1 MQAHHLLT
9 GRRGEDVASWF
20 LERRGHRTVER
31 NVRIDADEIDLV
43 VEGKGGRA
51 AVEVKTS
58 VNGDDP
64 LESVDDAKF
73 WRLQRAVGRMP
84 VRIDRIDLVGVAA
97 DDLGITIRWLCGV
110 R

>member
-20 LERRGHRTVER
+20 LERRGHRTIQR

-43 VEGKGGRA
+43 VEGSGGRA

-58 VNGDDP
+58 INGDDP

-73 WRLQRAVGRMP
+73 GRLERAVGLMP

-97 DDLGITIRWLCGV
+97 DERGITIRWLCGV